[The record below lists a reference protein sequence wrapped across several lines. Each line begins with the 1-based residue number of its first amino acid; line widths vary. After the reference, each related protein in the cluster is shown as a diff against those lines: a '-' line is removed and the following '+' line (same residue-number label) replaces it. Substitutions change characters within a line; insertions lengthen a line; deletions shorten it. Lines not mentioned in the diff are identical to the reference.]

1 MTNNKLNNKLIKG
14 IVLDASGHSEV
25 MQTVDDAV
33 TSIVDAV
40 KSAGKW
46 VFVNGSPFIFQNVDD
61 PTEQANLFNQLNN
74 NEDAEYQLTGSLRG
88 GAAAKKAKVK
98 LIRGRVLS
106 SPVSSFFNSRNRPQ
120 LAVVMKS
127 NHGKEVVDI
136 VASNYK
142 GSLRKLATHSQAI
155 VEQINTLLARKAKS
169 CKAKLKAKS
178 RKA

>member
-1 MTNNKLNNKLIKG
+1 MATNNKLNNKLIKG

-25 MQTVDDAV
+25 MQTVDEAV
-33 TSIVDAV
+33 ATIVDQV

-61 PTEQANLFNQLNN
+61 PNEQANLFNQLNN

-88 GAAAKKAKVK
+88 GASTKKKK
-98 LIRGRVLS
+98 LVRGTVLS

-120 LAVVMKS
+120 LAVVMKM

-136 VASNYK
+136 VVSNYK
-142 GSLRKLATHSQAI
+142 GSRRKLAGHTQEIMA
-155 VEQINTLLARKAKS
+155 QIGTLLNGKTQSKKA
-169 CKAKLKAKS
+169 
-178 RKA
+178 